1 MKRRN
6 LGIMI
11 AALVTAAFA
20 FGAFAPA
27 AQASGTKPGTGP
39 TIVDVAIAA
48 NKASGEFSILI
59 AALKAADPA
68 VLQTLSGKGQYTVFA
83 PNDAAFASLLKELGV
98 TAEQLLGDRAL
109 LTQVLLYHVAAGNLD
124 SEDVLESDRIK
135 TLQGGYLLQSKG
147 VLTDENGRTANIVAV
162 DIMAANGVIHVIDRV
177 VLPKP
182 ASVPPTG
189 PVVDDDDDDD
199 NDKGRGEDGKK
210 GHGKHKMRHGEHG
223 VKPYGEDRV
232 KRHGGWDRARH
243 AGEGVKRDVEDGKKE
258 RRGEDGNR
266 HREDD

>member
-6 LGIMI
+6 LGMMI

-27 AQASGTKPGTGP
+27 AQSSGTKPGTGP

-48 NKASGEFSILI
+48 NEASGEFSILI

-124 SEDVLESDRIK
+124 SEDVLESDKIK
-135 TLQGGYLLQSKG
+135 TLQGGYLRQSKG

-162 DIMAANGVIHVIDRV
+162 DIMAGNGVIHVIDRV

-189 PVVDDDDDDD
+189 PVVDDDDDDE
-199 NDKGRGEDGKK
+199 GRGEDGKK
-210 GHGKHKMRHGEHG
+210 GHGKHKMRHGEDR
-223 VKPYGEDRV
+223 VKSHGEDRV
-232 KRHGGWDRARH
+232 KRHGGWERARH
-243 AGEGVKRDVEDGKKE
+243 AREGVERYVEDGKKG
-258 RRGEDGNR
+258 RGEDGKR
-266 HREDD
+266 YREDD